1 MGPAR
6 PHPTLSKDSHML
18 SFIARRVAS
27 GIVLVIAISVIAFAL
42 LYAGGGDIARRMLG
56 EDASPETVAQKAT
69 ELGLDQ
75 PLTQQFLTWASG
87 LIRGDLGTS
96 WFTSQPVSD
105 AILSRLSVTLSLV
118 FGAIV
123 VVAFVSVILGT
134 LAATRRGWIDTAV
147 QVLSLLATAIPAFLV
162 ALGLV
167 LVFAVNLGWFK
178 PTGYVQF
185 TDSPAGWLS
194 SITLPITAL
203 ALGGIAGVTQQ
214 IRGSMIDSLRGDYVR
229 TLRSRGLNA
238 PSVLFQHVL
247 RNAAGPGLAVL
258 GVQFVGLIGG
268 AVIIEQIFAIPGM
281 GQVAVTATSQ
291 GDIPLVMGL
300 VVVTAI
306 LVVILNLLVDLAQG
320 WLNPKVRLS

>member
-1 MGPAR
+1 
-6 PHPTLSKDSHML
+6 ML
-18 SFIARRVAS
+18 TFIARRIAS
-27 GIVLVIAISVIAFAL
+27 GIVLVITISVIAFAL
-42 LYAGGGDIARRMLG
+42 LFAGGGDIARRLLG
-56 EDASPETVAQKAT
+56 EDASPETVAQKAH
-69 ELGLDQ
+69 ELGLDR
-75 PLTQQFLTWASG
+75 PLVQQFLTWVSG
-87 LIRGDLGTS
+87 VLHGDLGTS
-96 WFTSQPVSD
+96 WFTSQPVD
-105 AILSRLSVTLSLV
+105 EAILSRLAVTLSLV
-118 FGAIV
+118 IGAV
-123 VVAFVSVILGT
+123 AVVAILSVILGA
-134 LAATRRGWIDTAV
+134 LAATRGGWIDAAV
-147 QVLSLLATAIPAFLV
+147 QIISLLATAIPAFLV

-167 LVFAVNLGWFK
+167 MVFAINLGWFK

-185 TDSPAGWLS
+185 SDSPAGWLS
-194 SITLPITAL
+194 SITLPVIAL
-203 ALGGIAGVTQQ
+203 SLGGIAGVTQQ

-229 TLRSRGLNA
+229 TLRSRGLHA
-238 PSVLFQHVL
+238 RTVVFQHVL

-306 LVVILNLLVDLAQG
+306 LVVFLNLLVDLAQG